1 MNNINID
8 STYGVVIIQDLNVV
22 YADNNYAN
30 MYGYETEIE
39 LLSSIHSFLELIP
52 PQFHDIAK
60 KNYADTIAGKMTPR
74 GKTFTNIDRYGKSF
88 TVFSVDHVIEWKGKP
103 ALQVTIIDLSI
114 MVEANKKIREKDLM
128 FKRLIMNSG
137 QGILVHKNFKPLMIN
152 QAWVDAMHGE
162 SIEQAMAIDSILQFI
177 PAEKHEQAI
186 EHYQQLM
193 DGISD
198 SKSVIV
204 ENICFDGKKRFFNI
218 YDSPIE
224 WEGEPAMQVVLE
236 DFTDKVEFEKAL
248 KYRASHDQLT
258 DLYNRGAVYDWLD
271 ENLKSSDDIF
281 CILMDID
288 DFKKVN
294 DTHGH
299 QVGDQV
305 IQTLSSIIKNT
316 VKKLDGVA
324 GRWGGEEFIVFL
336 PNASLTKTTFIAEL
350 IRSDFN
356 KVQYLPSTQKAFNA
370 SVSIGISTHHCCDE
384 MINIDELIKQA
395 DKYLYLAKAQGKNC
409 AVCEQGKL

>member
-1 MNNINID
+1 MHDINID
-8 STYGVVIIQDLNVV
+8 STYGIVIIQDLNVV

-30 MYGYETEIE
+30 MYGYETERD
-39 LLSSIHSFLELIP
+39 LLNSTESFLELIP
-52 PQFHDIAK
+52 SQYHQLAK
-60 KNYADTIAGKMTPR
+60 KNYTDTIAGKMTPR
-74 GKTFTNIDRYGKSF
+74 GKTFTNIDRYGKKF

-137 QGILVHKNFKPLMIN
+137 QGILIHRDFKPLMIN
-152 QAWVDAMHGE
+152 QAWVEAMHGK
-162 SIEQAMAIDSILQFI
+162 SIEQGMSIDSILQFI
-177 PAEKHEQAI
+177 PSTKQNQAK

-193 DGISD
+193 NGTSD
-198 SKSVIV
+198 SKSTIV
-204 ENICFDGKKRFFNI
+204 ENICFDGKRRFFNI

-248 KYRASHDQLT
+248 EYRASHDQLT
-258 DLYNRGAVYDWLD
+258 DLYKRSAVYAWLD
-271 ENLKSSDDIF
+271 EHLKSSDDIF

-305 IQTLSSIIKNT
+305 IQSLSSIIKNT
-316 VKKLDGVA
+316 VENLKGVA
-324 GRWGGEEFIVFL
+324 GRWGGEEFIIFL
-336 PNASLTKTTFIAEL
+336 PNTSFTKTELIAES

-356 KVQYLPSTQKAFNA
+356 KVQYLPSTIKAFNA
-370 SVSIGISTHHCCDE
+370 SVSIGISSHNNYDE
-384 MINIDELIKQA
+384 MISIDELIKKA

-409 AVCEQGKL
+409 SVSDPNKL